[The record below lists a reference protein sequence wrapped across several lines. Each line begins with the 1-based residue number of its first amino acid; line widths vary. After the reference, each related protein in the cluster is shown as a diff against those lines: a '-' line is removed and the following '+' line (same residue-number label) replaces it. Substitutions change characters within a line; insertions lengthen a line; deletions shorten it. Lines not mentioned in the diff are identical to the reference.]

1 MGVEVDHDALV
12 WLGSL
17 NQPLALLA
25 GVVGLWVAGRGEV
38 PGVYNFDG
46 VAALIC
52 KGNKPIG
59 FFQFPPPSSQ
69 FQPAAAKQPT
79 AVGML
84 GVGGGRGRV
93 EAFFKQTFAAS
104 LCL

>member
-12 WLGSL
+12 WLGGL

-25 GVVGLWVAGRGEV
+25 GVVGLGVAGRGEV
-38 PGVYNFDG
+38 PGVYNFDS
-46 VAALIC
+46 VATLIC

-59 FFQFPPPSSQ
+59 FFQFPPASSQ

-84 GVGGGRGRV
+84 GVGGKGAG
-93 EAFFKQTFAAS
+93 
-104 LCL
+104 